1 MKILRRYT
9 AMLKAVFLGAL
20 TCAAFTSSMTQAA
33 TAAAVAPPVGL
44 GDYFQVKRVDD
55 PRISPDAK
63 LVAFVQ
69 ITPDVASD
77 RWVSGVKLVSTEDGA
92 LARTLAGQGDS
103 FMPRWSPDGKYI
115 GYLRVCASG
124 LQLVTLK
131 TEDAMKGSDAS
142 LRVVALLPGG
152 PIDFAW
158 SPDGSRLAALVRL
171 GTPLRESRAAK
182 PPQGATWTEP
192 PLIYSSAGFQQVNDM
207 LPKTAND
214 FAVFVVSAEGGEPK
228 RITTSGALG
237 ESLPYTKP
245 DLVWMPDGKR
255 VLVSLNL
262 AEKGYLNAI
271 QGSLYTI
278 DAQSGTIQRLAGQDG
293 GAYFNPSFARD
304 GLLGF
309 SCRAPTR
316 NNLIRFE
323 FCLQSANQP
332 QKSVETPIEGM
343 IYPAKLLPDGSG
355 FVGVFGD
362 RGRGKLAVFGMDGS
376 QQILAET
383 GGGDANAYFDG
394 GALTVSE
401 NGTVAFLLSN
411 GRVPSA
417 VALARR
423 GSTMRVLLDPNAAYI
438 ANRAISLAKEI
449 TYTPSDGAAD
459 VGAFLFPAT
468 TSSGTGKPP
477 GIVMLHGG
485 QSSDYGPDFDLV
497 PQVFSAHG
505 YHVVLPNYRGSGTY
519 GRAFANMSTGAPI
532 DREFDVIGA
541 ADALVV
547 AGADPD
553 RIYLMGGSGG
563 GMITGWTISRTKR
576 FRAAV
581 MWYPTTEWWSFA
593 MESAVG
599 PTTLASFRRAP
610 WEDPAEYIARSPY
623 AQIGTIETPTM
634 VIIGDH
640 DRITPL
646 SGAMTFFRG
655 LKIKGVET
663 ELVVYPGAAHGIDS
677 APSQAMGHIAETL
690 GWLERY
696 GGNKVQLPALPAA
709 EKK

>member
-1 MKILRRYT
+1 MKLFPKFAVCLRPYL
-9 AMLKAVFLGAL
+9 AGAL
-20 TCAAFTSSMTQAA
+20 ATLAFLVSAVEVA
-33 TAAAVAPPVGL
+33 KAAAPLPVGL
-44 GDYFQVKRVDD
+44 GDFFRVQRVDD

-63 LVAFVQ
+63 QVAFVQ
-69 ITPDVASD
+69 VTPDIGTD
-77 RWVSGVKLVSTEDGA
+77 RWVSTVKLVGTEEGA
-92 LARTLAGQGDS
+92 QVRSLPGQGDS
-103 FMPRWSPDGKYI
+103 FMPRWSPDGAYLA
-115 GYLRVCASG
+115 YLRVDAG
-124 LQLVTLK
+124 GIQLVTLK
-131 TEDAMKGSDAS
+131 TEDALMGRDAS
-142 LRVVALLPGG
+142 LRVVTSLAGG

-158 SPDGSRLAALVRL
+158 SPDGRRLAALVRL
-171 GTPLRESRAAK
+171 GTPLRQSRAVQA
-182 PPQGATWTEP
+182 PEGATWTEP

-214 FAVFVVSAEGGEPK
+214 FAVFVMSAEGGGSK
-228 RITTSGALG
+228 RITQSGALG

-271 QGSLYTI
+271 QGSLFAI
-278 DAQSGTIQRLAGQDG
+278 DAQSGVLQRLAGQDG

-323 FCLQSANQP
+323 FCLQSATQP
-332 QKSVETPIEGM
+332 FKSVATSIEGM
-343 IYPAKLLPDGSG
+343 IYPAKLLPDGTG
-355 FVGVFGD
+355 FIGVFGE
-362 RGRGKLAVFGMDGS
+362 RGIGKLAVFGMDGS
-376 QQILAET
+376 YQILAET
-383 GGGDANAYFDG
+383 GGGDANAYVDG
-394 GALTVSE
+394 GALTVSD

-423 GSTMRVLLDPNAAYI
+423 GGSTRVLFDPNSAFV
-438 ANRAISLAKEI
+438 ANRSISVAKEI
-449 TYTPSDGAAD
+449 TYTPTDGAAD

-468 TSSGTGKPP
+468 TRSDTGKPP

-497 PQVFSAHG
+497 PQVFAAHG

-541 ADALVV
+541 ADALV
-547 AGADPD
+547 ASGADPD
-553 RIYLMGGSGG
+553 RIFLMGGSGG

-581 MWYPTTEWWSFA
+581 MWYPTTDWWSFA
-593 MESAVG
+593 MDSAVG
-599 PTTLASFRRAP
+599 PTTLVSFRRAP
-610 WEDPAEYIARSPY
+610 WENPSEYIARSPY
-623 AQIGTIETPTM
+623 AQIGTIDTPTM

-646 SGAMTFFRG
+646 SGAMAFFRG
-655 LKIKGVET
+655 LKVKGVEA
-663 ELVVYPGAAHGIDS
+663 ELVVYPGAAHGID
-677 APSQAMGHIAETL
+677 AVPSQAMGHIAETL
-690 GWLERY
+690 GWLERH
-696 GGNKVQLPALPAA
+696 GGNKVQMPVLPAV